1 MKWFKRKEWIY
12 VGSYQCGYT
21 SYDLYVW
28 VNPKTGIAKYK
39 HIKTG
44 DILKLDITYWRK

>member
-21 SYDLYVW
+21 SYDLYVKQ
-28 VNPKTGIAKYK
+28 PEIEE
-39 HIKTG
+39 
-44 DILKLDITYWRK
+44 L